1 MKILKLIGILL
12 ALVVAIIGAIYL
24 PQLFGS
30 SEDDDF
36 VSTDIVD
43 VSTIRSDFLLQ
54 WDNTKFWDENIH
66 QEQRDKVLRY
76 KNNKM
81 LSKASYEALVNL
93 IREAAIN
100 KVCTN
105 YNDALK
111 ANPFNHTKLITIYNN
126 VPKVKKV
133 EGLDTIATADHR
145 IAHVEKLH
153 KYYRNARGF
162 AESQHKLTASL
173 DTTTLS
179 WKSFN
184 DLKQAK
190 LATARNYRNNS
201 LYSEVSHISVITEG
215 LVESEVE
222 DRIEAHRDNFYLSLY
237 TAIVDYFNIVEASH
251 SNLNRLN
258 AVRNGAFKN
267 EAPENYKNMLIDY
280 YFEFEESVEKAEES
294 SNN

>member
-12 ALVVAIIGAIYL
+12 ALVFAIIGAIYL
-24 PQLFGS
+24 PQLFSS

-43 VSTIRSDFLLQ
+43 VSTIRNDFISQ
-54 WDNTKFWDENIH
+54 WDNTKTWSETLH

-81 LSKASYEALVNL
+81 LSKASYEALLNV
-93 IREAAIN
+93 IRETTIN

-105 YNDALK
+105 YNDVLK
-111 ANPFNHTKLITIYNN
+111 AAPFNHTKLITIYNN
-126 VPKVKKV
+126 VPKVKKI

-145 IAHVEKLH
+145 IAHIEKLH

-162 AESQHKLTASL
+162 AESRHALTATF

-179 WKSFN
+179 WKSFET
-184 DLKQAK
+184 LKQGK
-190 LATARNYRNNS
+190 LATARSYRNNS
-201 LYSEVSHISVITEG
+201 LYNEVSHISVIADG

-222 DRIEAHRDNFYLSLY
+222 DRVEAHRDNFYQSLY
-237 TAIVDYFNIVEASH
+237 NAIVDYFNTVETTRV
-251 SNLNRLN
+251 NLDRLD
-258 AVRNGAFKN
+258 AVRNGAYKN
-267 EAPENYKNMLIDY
+267 EAPTNYKNLLIDY
-280 YFEFEESVEKAEES
+280 YFDFEEAVEKAEES
-294 SNN
+294 SNI